1 MLQGD
6 GEIIRAR
13 RATIA
18 LKDPVFFAFQVVQLN
33 CLQQQQQFS
42 QEDTISLWF
51 NSQEFN
57 VKVQRSVRW
66 NDAGVTAG
74 AVGKV
79 RRANQTGALSD
90 AHLSNSLIP
99 TLDHFSLADAEL
111 EGSAT
116 VAARVKL
123 ASVV

>member
-18 LKDPVFFAFQVVQLN
+18 LTDPVFFAFQVVQLN
-33 CLQQQQQFS
+33 CLQHQQFS

-116 VAARVKL
+116 VATRVKL